1 MNEQGWGTTRSG
13 WVCPREAVLVKAPTG
28 KQRPAGAAARKEVEM
43 PESDDVGNRRAGQG
57 QPSSS
62 YSGDTAPDDL
72 ARTLSDLARSL
83 QNQDSIENT
92 FGGIV
97 TAAVQTVPGAE
108 YAGLTVVEARRKV
121 GTPAATD
128 DVVREVDRAQYDTG
142 QGPCLSAVYEQQTV
156 RLSDMASEQRW
167 PEFTRRALDLGIRS
181 MLSFQLY
188 VVEDNLGALNLYS
201 ADADAFDDES
211 EHVGLLFAAHAAV
224 AMAGARN
231 ERNLARAISMRDLIG
246 QAKGILMERH
256 RLTEDQAFALLVR
269 ASQHTNVRLVEIARR
284 LAQTGELSPSHQGR
298 RLRRQAEQIQ
308 QTGDV
313 QDPGDLP

>member
-1 MNEQGWGTTRSG
+1 
-13 WVCPREAVLVKAPTG
+13 VPD
-28 KQRPAGAAARKEVEM
+28 
-43 PESDDVGNRRAGQG
+43 SDDVGDGGGGQG

-62 YSGDTAPDDL
+62 YSGDAASDDL
-72 ARTLSDLARSL
+72 AQTLSDLARSL
-83 QNQDSIENT
+83 QHEDSIENT

-97 TAAVQTVPGAE
+97 TAAVQTVPGAQ

-121 GTPAATD
+121 DTPAATHC
-128 DVVREVDRAQYDTG
+128 VVREVDQAQYDTG

-156 RLSDMASEQRW
+156 RLSDMASEDRW
-167 PEFTRRALDLGIRS
+167 PDFTRRALDLGIGS

-224 AMAGARN
+224 AMAAARKQ
-231 ERNLARAISMRDLIG
+231 RDLVRAISMRDLIG

-256 RLTEDQAFALLVR
+256 RLTGDQAFALLVR
-269 ASQHTNVRLVEIARR
+269 ASQRTNVRLVEIARR
-284 LAQTGELSPSHQGR
+284 LAETGELSPSRQGR
-298 RLRRQAEQIQ
+298 RAAA
-308 QTGDV
+308 TGRT
-313 QDPGDLP
+313 DPADR